1 VSSAVTIIL
10 VGALVASSCALV
22 GSFLVL
28 RRMALLG
35 DAISHAVLLGI
46 AVAFLVTGSQ
56 RPLPMVI
63 GAGVVGVGT
72 VLLVEILNRSRRIHE
87 DASIGVVFPAL
98 FSIGVILINRYAG
111 QIHLDM
117 ECVLY
122 GEIAYTPLDVVL
134 IGGREMGAKA
144 LWVTGAIFLFDLG
157 LVLLLYKELKL
168 ASFDPNLADSI
179 GFSSLLIHYLL
190 MLAVSITIVGSFD
203 SVGAILV
210 VAMLIVPPATAYLLT
225 NRLSMMLFLAVI
237 LGIGSAVGGYLFS
250 RWYDCSI
257 AGSMASV
264 AGANFIFAL
273 LLAPGNGLLSRLRGD
288 RRLGLRLQAQLL
300 LLHLKRMAEESK
312 PEARAARLGPPRGQ
326 AADVVRRFGW
336 SRRRWERVAAYLAR
350 NGLVDEVDGDL
361 VITRRGLD
369 LLEEAGTAALAHRS

>member
-1 VSSAVTIIL
+1 MAPALTIIL

-46 AVAFLVTGSQ
+46 AVAFLFTGSLNT
-56 RPLPMVI
+56 LPMVI
-63 GAGVVGVGT
+63 GAGAVGVGT
-72 VLLVEILNRSRRIHE
+72 VILVEILTRSRRIHE

-111 QIHLDM
+111 QVHIDM

-122 GEIAYTPLDVVL
+122 GEIAYTPLDIIT
-134 IGGREMGAKA
+134 IGGREAGAKA
-144 LWVTGAIFLFDLG
+144 LWVTGAIFLFDLA
-157 LVLLLYKELKL
+157 LVLLLWKELKL
-168 ASFDPNLADSI
+168 ASFDPDLADSI
-179 GFSSLLIHYLL
+179 GFSSVLIHYLL
-190 MLAVSITIVGSFD
+190 MLAVSVTIVGSFE

-225 NRLSMMLFLAVI
+225 DRLPVMVPLAVG
-237 LGIGSAVGGYLFS
+237 LGIASAVAGYLLA

-257 AGSMASV
+257 AGSMAAA
-264 AGANFIFAL
+264 AGVMFVLAL
-273 LLAPGNGLLSRLRGD
+273 LLAPGNGLLSRFLGH

-300 LLHLKRMAEESK
+300 LLHLKKMAEEGR
-312 PEARAARLGPPRGQ
+312 PGVRPARRGPPRGQ
-326 AADVVRRFGW
+326 AADVARRFGW
-336 SRRRWERVAAYLAR
+336 SAVRWKRVAGYVAAH
-350 NGLVDEVDGDL
+350 GLVAEVDGDL
-361 VITRRGLD
+361 EITRRGLD
-369 LLEEAGTAALAHRS
+369 FLEQAGTAGLAHRS